1 MLIWLFIIGNIFILV
16 GLFIWG
22 HTPQVYKEYVIGSVA
37 FTGTNKSLELN
48 LFWIVLFAGI
58 VSIVLFYTR
67 CADIVEY
74 SAQLNKPDNN
84 ILVMCV
90 MIAGFY
96 AYKGSVPS
104 VLLFT
109 LVVSVF
115 FKILCEEDYDKA
127 IIMYMLLFFG
137 MIAIIYFL
145 CEHEVNITG
154 CLILSLFVC
163 ILSYSL
169 VCKENF
175 YRRALLICQCF
186 FPFFLL
192 VYIKNNYEYDG
203 KEVLIERGIAQNA
216 FWVMVIF
223 LLLAGN
229 VYHLFKYW
237 NFKGAELKDIISIFT
252 CISVAGLCTFQGI
265 AYKLIDGH
273 HQGELVLAFQQL
285 KEYHQIP
292 YVDYYPVSGLFP
304 VVLGGFMEIFCGGGL
319 TGSDAIVAIYSF
331 LISSAVVVL
340 GSRFVNKKYLLLIA
354 FIIPM
359 ANGYVRTNLLLP
371 YILILLL
378 PELIANKGAW
388 ILVWI
393 ALSYLEGFYYPL
405 YGMASVL
412 GILPLAL
419 LQIREYIEEKE
430 YKTDIRKPWFVAFAL
445 LEAVILVLSLPSLS
459 GAIRHTLIYASG
471 SRLSNSISVF
481 GTSVPENF
489 MSWLNECEW
498 LRRCIWYTFRYSIP
512 AWFIWVCVLLALK
525 ALKRNKL
532 REIVKYS
539 KVFNISV
546 YAGIVLAV
554 SCTLTLMRI
563 DQSSFLARSLWVFVP
578 MAGVLLAIVL
588 ISYIEHSAASMA
600 LLAIVFLLITLTT
613 GNCVT
618 ALDSKL
624 TKSIQI
630 EKDCVYVS
638 KEESNK
644 YENLGEGFLP
654 EEVYQNLERYFYI
667 SSKLLEIDPDLC
679 FWGLDLN
686 YIYILNLKTCGQPSV
701 FAIASYRDAQMEL
714 ESLEREK
721 PVIFADTLSAVS
733 GYYLYK
739 WLMQTDLYIYNDEF
753 DVYLP
758 AEVAAKAGI
767 VSSDKR
773 TGYAPVTN
781 IGRLPGSFGKSFES
795 LSGDFERTKVNV
807 NIEQGQLIS
816 SEDGSSSC
824 WIGVFPEQ
832 KIVGTDADFLYLE
845 LSRENNNVS
854 SLESIEDHMLKKVS
868 SEEINPDCTVVIS
881 WEGEAENTADN
892 FISCKMEDGKL
903 LIPLGA
909 NVNWLLNN
917 HDAFHVVVYG
927 LDKEEYAK
935 IDTCVLLKSKSITER
950 EDKGDSENG

>member
-1 MLIWLFIIGNIFILV
+1 MLVWLFIIGNIFILM

-48 LFWIVLFAGI
+48 LFWLVLFAGI
-58 VSIVLFYTR
+58 VSIVLFHIR
-67 CADIVEY
+67 CVDMVEY
-74 SAQLNKPDNN
+74 SAKLNKPDNK
-84 ILVMCV
+84 ILVMCI

-109 LVVSVF
+109 LVVSIF
-115 FKILCEEDYDKA
+115 FKILGEEDYDKA
-127 IIMYMLLFFG
+127 IVMYMLLFLA
-137 MIAIIYFL
+137 MIAIMYFL
-145 CEHEVNITG
+145 CKREVNITG

-163 ILSYSL
+163 ILFHSA
-169 VCKENF
+169 VCKGNI

-192 VYIKNNYEYDG
+192 VYIKNSYEYAG
-203 KEVLIERGIAQNA
+203 KEVLIGRGMVQNV

-223 LLLAGN
+223 FLLTGN

-237 NFKGAELKDIISIFT
+237 NFKRAELKEIISIFT

-285 KEYHQIP
+285 KEYQQIP
-292 YVDYYPVSGLFP
+292 YTDYYPVSGLFP
-304 VVLGGFMEIFCGGGL
+304 VILGGLMEIFGGGGL
-319 TGSDAIVAIYSF
+319 TSSDAIVAIYSF

-340 GSRFVNKKYLLLIA
+340 GARFVSREYLLLIV

-378 PELIANKGAW
+378 PELIERKGVW

-393 ALSYLEGFYYPL
+393 ALSFLEGFYYPL
-405 YGMASVL
+405 YGVASVM
-412 GILPLAL
+412 GIIPLAF
-419 LQIREYIEEKE
+419 LQIREYIAEKE
-430 YKTDIRKPWFVAFAL
+430 YKKDIRKPWFVVAIM
-445 LEAVILVLSLPSLS
+445 LESVVLVLSLPSLT
-459 GAIRHTLIYASG
+459 GAIRHTLVYASG
-471 SRLSNSISVF
+471 SKLSNSISVF

-498 LRRCIWYTFRYSIP
+498 LKRCIWYTVRYSIP
-512 AWFIWVCVLLALK
+512 AWFVWVCALLTLK
-525 ALKRNKL
+525 ALKKNKL

-539 KVFNISV
+539 KVFNMSV
-546 YAGIVLAV
+546 YAGVVLLI

-563 DQSSFLARSLWVFVP
+563 DQDSFLARSLWVLAP
-578 MAGVLLAIVL
+578 MVGVLLAIIL
-588 ISYIEHSAASMA
+588 ISYLEHSTAGMA
-600 LLAIVFLLITLTT
+600 LLAIVFLVITLTT

-618 ALDSKL
+618 ALDSKF
-624 TKSIQI
+624 TKSIGI

-638 KEESNK
+638 REESNK

-654 EEVYQNLERYFYI
+654 KEVYQNLDRYFNV
-667 SSKLLEIDPDLC
+667 SSKLLEIDPNLC

-701 FAIASYRDAQMEL
+701 SAIASYDDAQMEL
-714 ESLEREK
+714 ESLEKEK

-733 GYYLYK
+733 SYYLYT
-739 WLMQTDLYIYNDEF
+739 WLMQTDLYIYSDEF

-758 AEVAAKAGI
+758 AEFAAKAGFAC
-767 VSSDKR
+767 SDKK
-773 TGYAPVTN
+773 TGYEPVTS
-781 IGRLPGSFGKSFES
+781 IGRLPGSLGKSFES
-795 LSGDFERTKVNV
+795 LSSNFEHTKVNV
-807 NIEQGQLIS
+807 DIEQGQLIT

-854 SLESIEDHMLKKVS
+854 SLESIEDIMLRKVNC
-868 SEEINPDCTVVIS
+868 EEMNPDCTAVIS
-881 WEGEAENTADN
+881 WKGEAGDTADN

-909 NVNWLLNN
+909 NVNWLLND

-927 LDKEEYAK
+927 LDKGEYAK

-950 EDKGDSENG
+950 EKGD